1 MIAYIHYLMIAMTY
15 VLKRLSL
22 HLLVLGGLGLAL
34 SNSLSHAG
42 TVVHTTID
50 SQALQAPYPLTVYV
64 PDQKPTQDS
73 PYPVVYLLHGSFG
86 SENDWLAN
94 GDLKSTADQ
103 LMASGKIPPALIV
116 MPGSQSWWL
125 NGYNEPA
132 ENAFFEDLIPYI
144 EASYLTA
151 RTREGRFVAGLSAG
165 GYGATRF
172 ALKYPELFGAAA
184 ALSPATY
191 VPLPPKNS
199 SAHRHPAFLDADE
212 RFDEQL
218 WQRSNYPA
226 LWDDYI
232 AKSITVPFYINSGD
246 HDEFNIAHHATALFS
261 TLRDLQPDA
270 AELRIL
276 DGAHDWQVWKQ
287 TLPEVLIFL
296 LTQHQ

>member
-1 MIAYIHYLMIAMTY
+1 MIYA
-15 VLKRLSL
+15 LKRSFL
-22 HLLVLGGLGLAL
+22 HLLVIICFGTAL
-34 SNSLSHAG
+34 NSPASQAG
-42 TVVHTTID
+42 TVVHTTMD
-50 SQALQAPYPLTVYV
+50 SQALQAPYPMTVYI
-64 PDQKPTQDS
+64 PDREPS
-73 PYPVVYLLHGSFG
+73 PGSVYPVVYLLHGSFG

-94 GDLKSTADQ
+94 GNLKSTADH
-103 LMASGKIPPALIV
+103 LIASGQIPPVLIV

-132 ENAFFEDLIPYI
+132 EHAFFEDLIPYI
-144 EASYLTA
+144 EANYPTA
-151 RTREGRFVAGLSAG
+151 RTRTGRLVAGLSAG

-212 RFDEQL
+212 RFDEKL

-232 AKSITVPFYINSGD
+232 AKNITVPFYINSGD

-261 TLRDLQPDA
+261 KLRAIQPDET
-270 AELRIL
+270 ELRIVN
-276 DGAHDWQVWKQ
+276 GAHDWQVWEQ
-287 TLPEVLIFL
+287 TLPEALIFL
-296 LTQHQ
+296 LTPRP

>member
-42 TVVHTTID
+42 TVVRTTID

-64 PDQKPTQDS
+64 PDQEPTKDS

-212 RFDEQL
+212 RFDEEL

-232 AKSITVPFYINSGD
+232 AKSIIVPFYINSGD

-270 AELRIL
+270 AELRIV

>member
-1 MIAYIHYLMIAMTY
+1 MIAYLHSLMMTMTY
-15 VLKRLSL
+15 VLKHLFL
-22 HLLVLGGLGLAL
+22 YLLVLGSLGLAL
-34 SNSLSHAG
+34 SSSLSQAG
-42 TVVHTTID
+42 TVVYTTID
-50 SQALQAPYPLTVYV
+50 SPALQAPYPLTVYV
-64 PDQKPTQDS
+64 PDQKSTQDA

-94 GDLKSTADQ
+94 GNLESTADQ

-125 NGYNEPA
+125 NGYNESA

-144 EASYLTA
+144 EASYPTA
-151 RTREGRFVAGLSAG
+151 RNRAGRFVAGLSAG

-226 LWDDYI
+226 LWDDYV

-261 TLRDLQPDA
+261 TLRDLQPHA
-270 AELRIL
+270 AELRIV

-296 LTQHQ
+296 LNQHQ